1 MSPLVVIL
9 YEDRRGP
16 QREFGL
22 HNLVLACVAD
32 ELGGDVYSL
41 DLASK
46 LDGRPMKGV
55 SNLLKSCRRD
65 VRRLGP
71 RGQRVFALVDDD
83 EIRTQLKHE
92 GVPRNA
98 DDVAVIDAIKA
109 PGKCVAP
116 EQLEVILLKENTETV
131 IEAVRDCGAG
141 VSVERA
147 LQKDINARDQVL
159 NHVAWLSTRSIR
171 DCIRRKVHALERLVT
186 ALAVLVR
193 AAGSPGAPA

>member
-1 MSPLVVIL
+1 MSALAVIL

-32 ELGGDVYSL
+32 ELGGDVYAL
-41 DLASK
+41 DLAGK
-46 LDGRPMKGV
+46 LDGRPMKGA
-55 SNLLKSCRRD
+55 SNLLKSCRQD

-92 GVPRNA
+92 GVARSA
-98 DDVAVIDAIKA
+98 DDMAVIGVIKA

-131 IEAVRDCGAG
+131 IEAVRDCGAD
-141 VSVERA
+141 VAVERA
-147 LQKDINARDQVL
+147 LQKDINARDRVF
-159 NHVAWLSTRSIR
+159 NHVAWRSTRSIR
-171 DCIRRKVHALERLVT
+171 DCIRQKVHALERLVT
-186 ALAVLVR
+186 ALAALVR
-193 AAGSPGAPA
+193 AGEPPEAPA